1 MVPPRL
7 LICGFGAFPD
17 APQNP
22 SAAAI
27 EVLAREGWSPPGV
40 ETAYLEI
47 PVGWTRSVETVL
59 ERMEEEAAFEGV
71 LMVGVAVGTDA
82 FRLETQGRNVAVV
95 GRPDHDGAVWPGRL
109 ILIDGPPVLPATAP
123 VDAMLAALGAAGLP
137 ARLSDDA
144 GDYLCNFTLY
154 RTLAQAAAPVVGFL
168 HVPQAHEYDPKA
180 DFTLDDVERAVRAC
194 ATALAQA
201 LRRPAALPRT
211 A

>member
-17 APQNP
+17 APRNP

-27 EVLAREGWSPPGV
+27 GVLAGDGWSPPGV

-47 PVGWTRSVETVL
+47 PVAWTGSVETVL
-59 ERMEEEAAFEGV
+59 ERLAEAAFDGV
-71 LMVGVAVGTDA
+71 LVIGVAVETDA
-82 FRLETQGRNVAVV
+82 FQIETRGRNIV
-95 GRPDHDGAVWPGRL
+95 GVNRPDHDGAVWPGRL
-109 ILIDGPPVLPATAP
+109 ILVDGRAMLPATAP
-123 VDAMLAALGAAGLP
+123 VDAMLAALRAAGLP

-154 RTLAQAAAPVVGFL
+154 RLLAQAAAPVVGFL
-168 HVPQAHEYDPKA
+168 HVPQVREYDPQA
-180 DFTLDDVERAVRAC
+180 DFTLDAVGRAIRAC
-194 ATALAQA
+194 AAALARA
-201 LRRPAALPRT
+201 LSRPAALPRT